1 MRAPVPTLLLAALAV
16 LPRPAAAQDAGIGAS
31 PDAGVSG
38 LEPTLT
44 STTPPPV
51 PTEAEVEQ
59 VEAENSALQQL
70 MAGEL
75 PAAFEIRSLFEV
87 DVTREG
93 AIQARLETL
102 GREITREQRLVET
115 LRLATRTATSAAQPD
130 PDQVVALAVRLRF
143 AQARLQRSQARRAF
157 LSQPATTRAALLHN
171 EERQRAIQE
180 QRRGAAEARAAAER
194 EALEAEQARQEALEA
209 ARQAVT
215 EAERALA
222 SERARVES
230 YRATLASLRA
240 DHADARQGWAT
251 TQSSLLERHQALTKS
266 ALSPELAPA
275 AADKTFREVLGYI
288 EESRE
293 KLARAIGTLQD
304 SLQVPELGMAD
315 DQAAD
320 HEALAEQRAALN
332 ASIAGAKREA
342 EELRRDVATL
352 LRGRAEA
359 YASDLTFLNDLR
371 LALLPRLTPAY
382 HREVLGFTGAGFE
395 QVVLEVNHLS
405 VMARW
410 YAVRVRTMDDTQRS
424 LRDLVTLGLAGLEVL
439 KLIGLVILALY
450 LRRHHKAW
458 LTRLHA
464 GVLAYLS
471 NRPMRALADRW
482 LRFLEAHVFETGF
495 LVFAYLFFDLG
506 GWDVPEVRLLR
517 AVVLT
522 YAWYRLILSLLHH
535 AITEAAHAGAVQLS
549 EARNQKILQSVRL
562 VGRYGLVVVV
572 FLIAS
577 RTVLGR
583 GYLYQLVVEFF
594 WIGTLPI
601 ALVLVNRWREDI
613 ADAYLA
619 MYPKGRFAIRVRN
632 TRTRAVGFFVVLV
645 AFTSVAARGISIYI
659 REQLLSFEQ
668 TRKALAYVFRRR
680 LERQSSV
687 LGAEE
692 LPVELPADL
701 VAALSEQP
709 VQEDLRIDRWP
720 GLPQLLA
727 EARRLVEGG
736 DGTTVAL
743 VAERGGGKTSWLD
756 EAERKLDFV
765 HVDRAAVEERP
776 DPEALVPWLARTLG
790 IDEARSADA
799 LVERLLAG
807 PPRVVLLDG
816 GQNLMKRS
824 VGGTA
829 TYERFMQIASQSTA
843 RVVWVVT
850 FSRYAWRHLECRF
863 KSRTLFN
870 RSLAIGTWSEAEIG
884 QLIERRMSA
893 SGYVADYRDLIMDP
907 VEGTALELET
917 TRTAERFRRLLWDY
931 ADGNPRVALHFW
943 QLALIPEGERR
954 VRVRLFARPDEAR
967 LVRLGEEARFALA
980 AVAIHENMSIEE
992 LAETLAYPLEFC
1004 KSVVTYLENDELLQR
1019 RARRYVLGT
1028 GTYRAVIRYLRRNN
1042 LLHA

>member
-1 MRAPVPTLLLAALAV
+1 
-16 LPRPAAAQDAGIGAS
+16 
-31 PDAGVSG
+31 
-38 LEPTLT
+38 
-44 STTPPPV
+44 
-51 PTEAEVEQ
+51 
-59 VEAENSALQQL
+59 
-70 MAGEL
+70 
-75 PAAFEIRSLFEV
+75 
-87 DVTREG
+87 
-93 AIQARLETL
+93 
-102 GREITREQRLVET
+102 
-115 LRLATRTATSAAQPD
+115 
-130 PDQVVALAVRLRF
+130 
-143 AQARLQRSQARRAF
+143 
-157 LSQPATTRAALLHN
+157 
-171 EERQRAIQE
+171 
-180 QRRGAAEARAAAER
+180 
-194 EALEAEQARQEALEA
+194 
-209 ARQAVT
+209 
-215 EAERALA
+215 
-222 SERARVES
+222 
-230 YRATLASLRA
+230 
-240 DHADARQGWAT
+240 
-251 TQSSLLERHQALTKS
+251 
-266 ALSPELAPA
+266 
-275 AADKTFREVLGYI
+275 
-288 EESRE
+288 
-293 KLARAIGTLQD
+293 
-304 SLQVPELGMAD
+304 
-315 DQAAD
+315 
-320 HEALAEQRAALN
+320 
-332 ASIAGAKREA
+332 
-342 EELRRDVATL
+342 
-352 LRGRAEA
+352 
-359 YASDLTFLNDLR
+359 
-371 LALLPRLTPAY
+371 
-382 HREVLGFTGAGFE
+382 
-395 QVVLEVNHLS
+395 
-405 VMARW
+405 
-410 YAVRVRTMDDTQRS
+410 
-424 LRDLVTLGLAGLEVL
+424 
-439 KLIGLVILALY
+439 
-450 LRRHHKAW
+450 
-458 LTRLHA
+458 
-464 GVLAYLS
+464 
-471 NRPMRALADRW
+471 
-482 LRFLEAHVFETGF
+482 
-495 LVFAYLFFDLG
+495 
-506 GWDVPEVRLLR
+506 
-517 AVVLT
+517 
-522 YAWYRLILSLLHH
+522 
-535 AITEAAHAGAVQLS
+535 
-549 EARNQKILQSVRL
+549 
-562 VGRYGLVVVV
+562 
-572 FLIAS
+572 
-577 RTVLGR
+577 
-583 GYLYQLVVEFF
+583 VVEFF

-727 EARRLVEGG
+727 EARRLVEGRRRHHG
-736 DGTTVAL
+736 GPGGGARGREDL
-743 VAERGGGKTSWLD
+743 VAGRGRAQAGLRPRRSRRGGG
-756 EAERKLDFV
+756 APGPRG
-765 HVDRAAVEERP
+765 P
-776 DPEALVPWLARTLG
+776 GP
-790 IDEARSADA
+790 
-799 LVERLLAG
+799 LAG
-807 PPRVVLLDG
+807 PDARDRRGPERRRPGGAPPGRPARVVLLDG